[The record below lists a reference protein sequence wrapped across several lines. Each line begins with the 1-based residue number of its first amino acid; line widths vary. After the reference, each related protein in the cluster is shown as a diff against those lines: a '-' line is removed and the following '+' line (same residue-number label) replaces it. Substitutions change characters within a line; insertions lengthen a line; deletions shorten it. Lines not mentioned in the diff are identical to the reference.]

1 LILLLECSILTWAGK
16 NGYGMR
22 VTSKG
27 QVTIPKHIRQRAGIV
42 PGTNVEFSERNGE
55 VRIRKTPAARAR
67 KKKDAVF
74 EDYLEK
80 FRGTLDLGMSTD
92 EYMELLRGE

>member
-1 LILLLECSILTWAGK
+1 MSDTT
-16 NGYGMR
+16 

-27 QVTIPKHIRQRAGIV
+27 QVTIPKHIRDRNAITAGTRLEV
-42 PGTNVEFSERNGE
+42 VERGDE
-55 VRIRKTPAARAR
+55 IILRKV
-67 KKKDAVF
+67 KKKTRRNESRDPVF
-74 EDYLEK
+74 EAYLTK

>member
-1 LILLLECSILTWAGK
+1 MANSTT
-16 NGYGMR
+16 

-27 QVTIPKHIRQRAGIV
+27 QVTIPKHIRDRHSITAGTRLEVAERGDEIV
-42 PGTNVEFSERNGE
+42 F
-55 VRIRKTPAARAR
+55 RKA
-67 KKKDAVF
+67 KKKPMPAESRDPEF
-74 EDYLEK
+74 EAYLNK

>member
-1 LILLLECSILTWAGK
+1 
-16 NGYGMR
+16 MR

-27 QVTIPKHIRQRAGIV
+27 QVTIPKHFRQRQGIA
-42 PGTNVEFSERNGE
+42 PGAEVEFVEKGDDLVLRKAVRGAPAKRDKELEEYFER
-55 VRIRKTPAARAR
+55 
-67 KKKDAVF
+67 
-74 EDYLEK
+74 

>member
-1 LILLLECSILTWAGK
+1 MSSNTT
-16 NGYGMR
+16 

-27 QVTIPKHIRQRAGIV
+27 QVTIPKQIRDRKAITTGTRLEVIERGDEIV
-42 PGTNVEFSERNGE
+42 L
-55 VRIRKTPAARAR
+55 RKAR
-67 KKKDAVF
+67 KEAKSKEGKDPEF
-74 EDYLEK
+74 EAYLDK

>member
-1 LILLLECSILTWAGK
+1 
-16 NGYGMR
+16 MR

-27 QVTIPKHIRQRAGIV
+27 QVTIPKHIRQRTGIL
-42 PGTNVEFSERNGE
+42 PGTDVEFAERNGDVL
-55 VRIRKTPAARAR
+55 VRKAGRRRSRTSL
-67 KKKDAVF
+67 DEEF
-74 EDYLEK
+74 ETYLEK